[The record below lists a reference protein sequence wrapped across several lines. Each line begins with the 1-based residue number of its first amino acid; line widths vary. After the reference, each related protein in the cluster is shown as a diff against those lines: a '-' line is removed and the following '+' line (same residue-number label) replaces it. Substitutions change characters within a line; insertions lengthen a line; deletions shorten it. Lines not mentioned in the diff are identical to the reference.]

1 MIVSS
6 CVFSSMSSARRTTK
20 PRVCMLFACI
30 YLCEIKYREKKRKKR
45 DNRILNAINLARFV
59 LSVKRGLMSLEEEE
73 EKNEADDVVGLKEK

>member
-1 MIVSS
+1 
-6 CVFSSMSSARRTTK
+6 
-20 PRVCMLFACI
+20 MLFACI